1 MVMSVNTNGG
11 ALIALQNLN
20 ATNRSLETTQNRIN
34 TGLKV
39 SGYKDNAAVFA
50 IAQNLRADQS
60 GLNAVKSSLDNATSI
75 LDVTLA
81 AGEAVSDVLNQM
93 KEKALAAA
101 DPSLDADSRT
111 ALYDDFKALKE
122 QITTIVQNATFN
134 GTNIIDAAAN
144 SNGTQVG
151 ALVSAEL
158 KSGSAQTIT
167 VQGTDLEEK
176 VVGEFTDVSG
186 FSTVTNATSAVSA
199 VDSAIDNL
207 NTAMTAIGTGAKSIS
222 AQRVFTDKLAD
233 AIETGIGNL
242 VDADMA
248 KESALLQSLQVKQQL
263 GIQALS
269 IANQAPSVV
278 LSLFR

>member
-1 MVMSVNTNGG
+1 MSVNTNGG

>member
-1 MVMSVNTNGG
+1 MSVNTNAG

-39 SGYKDNAAVFA
+39 NGYKDNSAVFA

-60 GLNAVKSSLDNATSI
+60 GLNAVKSSLDNASSV

-81 AGEAVSDVLNQM
+81 AGEAVSDILNQM
-93 KEKALAAA
+93 KEKATAAA
-101 DPSLDADSRT
+101 DPSIDDNSRT
-111 ALYDDFKALKE
+111 ALNNDLQALSK
-122 QITTIVQNATFN
+122 QITTIVTNATFN
-134 GTNIIDAAAN
+134 GVNILDGAT
-144 SNGTQVG
+144 STDGVK
-151 ALVSAEL
+151 ALVSGDL
-158 KSGSAQTIT
+158 NSSGKIQTIT
-167 VQGTDLEEK
+167 VAAQNIT
-176 VVGEFTDVSG
+176 VSG
-186 FSTVTNATSAVSA
+186 LA
-199 VDSAIDNL
+199 VDSLSIASAAGAESAMAAIDSAATTL
-207 NTAMTAIGTGAKSIS
+207 NTAMASIGSGAKAVE
-222 AQRVFTDKLAD
+222 AQRIFVDKLSN

-242 VDADMA
+242 VDADLA
-248 KESALLQSLQVKQQL
+248 KESAKLQSLQVKQQL